1 MSNLFSYFIVRPDQ
15 TLQANPIQI
24 NLLLCD
30 IKLHCKKVNCYRNNG
45 LTVMNETVNKREIIQ
60 RVNGNLAKKSR
71 QLIFEYKFEFIKM
84 NYEIKLLVMHFTFMI
99 KLGFAI
105 TASAAG
111 EVGIFPQ
118 LDFGHP

>member
-1 MSNLFSYFIVRPDQ
+1 
-15 TLQANPIQI
+15 
-24 NLLLCD
+24 
-30 IKLHCKKVNCYRNNG
+30 
-45 LTVMNETVNKREIIQ
+45 MNETVNKREIIQ

-84 NYEIKLLVMHFTFMI
+84 NYEIKLLVMYFTFI
-99 KLGFAI
+99 TKLSFTI

-111 EVGIFPQ
+111 EVGIFPL